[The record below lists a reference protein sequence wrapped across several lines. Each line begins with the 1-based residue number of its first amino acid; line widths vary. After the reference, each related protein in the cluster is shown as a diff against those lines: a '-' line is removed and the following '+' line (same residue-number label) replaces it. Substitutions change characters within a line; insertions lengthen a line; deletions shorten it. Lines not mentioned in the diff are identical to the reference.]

1 MLTGSIGML
10 PSASLGEGG
19 RGLYEPVHGSA
30 PDIAGTD
37 VANPLASILSAA
49 MLLRH
54 SGGQEAAAALVER
67 AVRRVLAEG
76 LPHRRHHGTGRHPP
90 GHRSDGRRG
99 GRGGSARTGLT
110 GTFRPAA
117 FGEDTRWSACT
128 AAPRSASP
136 GGAVPGSGAA
146 GLACAPIRWV
156 VAFAAG
162 GAADTAARAAG
173 AKVGEIL
180 GQSVV
185 IENRTGGNALIAAAA
200 VLQSPA
206 DGYSFLV
213 DAANQLTNPVLMR
226 ELPFDYRTAFAPVS
240 QIASFPQVVAVR
252 HDFPA
257 RTIEEF
263 IAYAKDRPGT
273 VSYGTPPA
281 AGMAHLA
288 GAQFQRLAGIRL
300 VHAPYRGGADAA
312 RDIAAGV
319 VDAVVI
325 TTSSIRPPV
334 QAGRARILAVTS
346 ARRAAAYPDVPT
358 LAERGFPGFDMN
370 DWNGL
375 FAAAGAPPPS
385 SAAWQPR
392 SGKRAATR
400 G

>member
-1 MLTGSIGML
+1 MIRM
-10 PSASLGEGG
+10 
-19 RGLYEPVHGSA
+19 
-30 PDIAGTD
+30 
-37 VANPLASILSAA
+37 
-49 MLLRH
+49 
-54 SGGQEAAAALVER
+54 
-67 AVRRVLAEG
+67 
-76 LPHRRHHGTGRHPP
+76 HRRT
-90 GHRSDGRRG
+90 
-99 GRGGSARTGLT
+99 ALGL
-110 GTFRPAA
+110 AL
-117 FGEDTRWSACT
+117 
-128 AAPRSASP
+128 AAPSVARAQQDWP
-136 GGAVPGSGAA
+136 TR
-146 GLACAPIRWV
+146 PIRWV

-162 GAADTAARAAG
+162 GAADTAARAVG
-173 AKVGEIL
+173 AKLGELL

-185 IENRTGGNALIAAAA
+185 IENRTGGNALIAANA

-206 DGYSFLV
+206 DGYGFLV

-263 IAYAKDRPGT
+263 IALAKDRPGT

-288 GAQFQRLAGIRL
+288 GAEFQRLAGIRL

-319 VDAVVI
+319 VDAAVI

-375 FAAAGAPPPS
+375 FAAAGAPQAILRRLAAAVGEACRDVGVKARMDPLGAEMVGSQPEEF
-385 SAAWQPR
+385 AAWLEAQRPVVSQVIR
-392 SGKRAATR
+392 EAGITL